1 MTIRERIRRIANKA
15 NVPYNTIHILV
26 NSFYGKET
34 RITFEDRLNL
44 LEKQY
49 GIQ

>member
-1 MTIRERIRRIANKA
+1 MSIRERIQRIANKA

-26 NSFYGKET
+26 NSFYGKNT
-34 RITFEDRLNL
+34 NTFEDRLNL